1 MYQEE
6 SIKITW
12 ETKRVVDFGISHIAS
27 SMPGMW
33 VSVVAL
39 EFFRTLP
46 NGFQGGLFNNLK
58 ISMLFRGRLSPNLP
72 TGMNKSQ
79 TRKCT
84 PWKVQFEEDNG
95 LRRLSLHILAGFKTA
110 SREHSS
116 VPDDARRR
124 IARRIQ
130 L

>member
-46 NGFQGGLFNNLK
+46 NGFQGGFFNNQR
-58 ISMLFRGRLSPNLP
+58 SACFSAADFRLICPP
-72 TGMNKSQ
+72 
-79 TRKCT
+79 
-84 PWKVQFEEDNG
+84 V
-95 LRRLSLHILAGFKTA
+95 
-110 SREHSS
+110 
-116 VPDDARRR
+116 
-124 IARRIQ
+124 
-130 L
+130 